1 MKYFLTIIGLSCLL
15 FINISSCRAQ
25 LLEEGLSCKFLFP
38 IQKGYLDQHISI
50 HDADSKVRDHLI
62 EQYIKRLDPTKIF
75 FTQGDVDYIRQLMG
89 KVFDQVKNHEC
100 GFLDQ
105 IQKRYV
111 ERVTERVDFAKKL
124 LDDKFKVD
132 STIEFE
138 FDPDKRPYG
147 KSPAEINEF
156 LRKYIHFQVANYL
169 ITDMPLEEARGN
181 VVRNYERLLKRTQ
194 EKKQG
199 DIYADYLD
207 SFARSLDPH
216 SSFFS
221 REVEEDFD
229 IQMSLSLEGIGA
241 TLSSQD
247 GFTVVEAL
255 VPGGAAAR
263 SGLIQP
269 QDKIIAVAQGDEGKF
284 ENVIE
289 FELRD
294 VVSRIRGKKGTKVRL
309 LILRKTGDKKEKFEV
324 SLIRDKIK
332 LEDDAANI
340 YYVEK
345 VIGGQ
350 KKTLGV
356 INLPSFYAG
365 GGRSSAADM
374 KKLLVQ
380 ANEKKVDGV
389 VLDLSTNGGG
399 SLEDAVKIAGLFFK
413 TGNVVKQ
420 SSRDSFRG
428 EVPLADADPTVDFK
442 GPMVVLSTRISASA
456 SEIVAGTL
464 QDYKRAVIVGG
475 DHTYGKGSI
484 QTVVRIPQ
492 DLGALKVTIGMFFI
506 PGGNSTQHRGVD
518 ADVKWPSL
526 WNSEEIGEKSLEYSL
541 PPKRIASFVSPEAYV
556 KEGPN
561 AWKPIDAK
569 WIKTL
574 KDRSGQRVKQDSEF
588 KKIQED
594 FVKAQKTGKVIKLA
608 EILKDKNGYA
618 EKQKKA
624 KANKAAPKE
633 DRDKEYLARADI
645 KESLNVLSDLVGLE
659 EGKKLE
665 PIVPVKAVDAKSTET
680 KNPEA
685 AEGNKASEVTP
696 VPVPSKP
703 TDAK

>member
-1 MKYFLTIIGLSCLL
+1 MKSTFRKLGLTLFFLLSAS
-15 FINISSCRAQ
+15 ISHAQ
-25 LLEEGLSCKFLFP
+25 LVEEGLSCKFIYP

-50 HDADSKVRDHLI
+50 QSADSKLRDHLI
-62 EQYIKRLDPTKIF
+62 EQYIKRLDSSKIF
-75 FTQGDVDYIRQLMG
+75 FTQADVDYIRQLMS
-89 KVFDQVKNHEC
+89 KVFDQVKSYDC
-100 GFLDQ
+100 SFLEL

-111 ERVTERVDFAKKL
+111 ERVAERVEFAKKL

-132 STIEFE
+132 SSIEFE
-138 FDPDKRPYG
+138 FDPDKRPYS
-147 KSPAEINEF
+147 KTSAEINEF
-156 LRKYIHFQVANYL
+156 LKKYINFQVANYL
-169 ITDMPLEEARGN
+169 ITDVKLDEARGN

-194 EKKQG
+194 DKKMG

-207 SFARSLDPH
+207 SFARALDPH

-263 SGLIQP
+263 SGQIQP
-269 QDKIIAVAQGDEGKF
+269 QDKIVAVAQGEEGKL

-289 FELRD
+289 LDLRD
-294 VVSRIRGKKGTKVRL
+294 VVSRIRGKKGTKVKL
-309 LILRKTGDKKEKFEV
+309 LILRKNADKKEKFEV
-324 SLIRDKIK
+324 TLVRDKIK
-332 LEDDAANI
+332 LEDEAANI
-340 YYVEK
+340 YYLDR
-345 VIGGQ
+345 VINGQ
-350 KKTLGV
+350 KKVLGV

-374 KKLLVQ
+374 KKLLVE
-380 ANEKKVDGV
+380 AEKKKVDGI
-389 VLDLSTNGGG
+389 VLDLSSNGGG

-420 SSRDSFRG
+420 SSRDAHRG
-428 EVPLADADPTVDFK
+428 ELALADVDPTVDFS
-442 GPMVVLSTRISASA
+442 GPLVVLGTRISASA

-475 DHTYGKGSI
+475 DHTFGKGSI

-506 PGGNSTQHRGVD
+506 PGGNSTQHRGVE
-518 ADVKWPSL
+518 ADIKWPSL

-541 PPKRIASFVSPEAYV
+541 PPKKIANFVSKEAYV
-556 KEGPN
+556 KDGPG
-561 AWKPIDAK
+561 AWKPIDTN
-569 WIKTL
+569 WVSVL
-574 KDRSGQRVKQDSEF
+574 KEKSEQRVKQDSDF

-594 FVKAQKTGKVIKLA
+594 FTKAQKAGKLIKIA
-608 EILKDKNGYA
+608 EILKDKEVTA

-624 KANKAAPKE
+624 KANKTAPKE
-633 DRDKEYLARADI
+633 EREKEYLGRADI
-645 KESLNVLSDLVGLE
+645 KESLNVLADLVSLE
-659 EGKKLE
+659 NGQKPDPFIPAKNTDTK
-665 PIVPVKAVDAKSTET
+665 PSKSASVKAIET
-680 KNPEA
+680 K
-685 AEGNKASEVTP
+685 
-696 VPVPSKP
+696 
-703 TDAK
+703 

>member
-1 MKYFLTIIGLSCLL
+1 MKSIFSIASLSFLFLL
-15 FINISSCRAQ
+15 NASYSRAQ
-25 LLEEGLSCKFLFP
+25 LIEEGLSCNFIYP

-50 HDADSKVRDHLI
+50 RETDSKIRDHLI
-62 EQYIKRLDPTKIF
+62 EQYIKRLDSTKIF
-75 FTQGDVDYIRQLMG
+75 FTQADVDYIRQLMG
-89 KVFDQVKNHEC
+89 KVFDQVKSHDC
-100 GFLDQ
+100 SFLDQ

-111 ERVTERVDFAKKL
+111 ERVAERVDFAKKL
-124 LDDKFKVD
+124 LNDKFTVD

-138 FDPDKRPYG
+138 FDPDKRSYG
-147 KSPAEINEF
+147 KNAAEINEF
-156 LRKYIHFQVANYL
+156 LKKYINFQVANYL
-169 ITDMPLEEARGN
+169 ITDVKLDEARGN
-181 VVRNYERLLKRTQ
+181 VIRNYERLLKRTQ

-199 DIYADYLD
+199 DIFADYLD

-263 SGLIQP
+263 SGQIQP
-269 QDKIIAVAQGDEGKF
+269 QDKIIAVAQGEDGKF

-309 LILRKTGDKKEKFEV
+309 LVLRKTGDKKEKFEV
-324 SLIRDKIK
+324 TLVRDKIK
-332 LEDDAANI
+332 LEDEAANI
-340 YYVEK
+340 YYADK
-345 VIGGQ
+345 VINGQ
-350 KKTLGV
+350 KKVLGI

-365 GGRSSAADM
+365 GGRSSAADV
-374 KKLLVQ
+374 KKLLVE
-380 ANEKKVDGV
+380 ANKKKVDGI
-389 VLDLSTNGGG
+389 VLDLSSNGGG

-420 SSRDSFRG
+420 SSRDTRRP
-428 EVPLADADPTVDFK
+428 EVPLADADPTVDFA
-442 GPMVVLSTRISASA
+442 GPLVVIGTRISASA

-475 DHTYGKGSI
+475 DHTFGKGSI

-506 PGGNSTQHRGVD
+506 PGGNSTQHRGVE

-541 PPKRIASFVSPEAYV
+541 PPKKIASFISPEAFV
-556 KEGPN
+556 NDGPG
-561 AWKPIDAK
+561 AWKQIDPK
-569 WIKTL
+569 WVQALREK
-574 KDRSGQRVKQDSEF
+574 SEQRVKQDPEF

-594 FVKAQKTGKVIKLA
+594 FLKAQKTGKIIKIA
-608 EILKDKNGYA
+608 EILKDKDATA

-624 KANKAAPKE
+624 KATKTAPKDE
-633 DRDKEYLARADI
+633 RDKEYLARPDI
-645 KESLNVLSDLVGLE
+645 KESLNVLADLVSLENGL
-659 EGKKLE
+659 K
-665 PIVPVKAVDAKSTET
+665 PDAIVPAKA
-680 KNPEA
+680 PEA
-685 AEGNKASEVTP
+685 KPGKSADASA
-696 VPVPSKP
+696 
-703 TDAK
+703 AKTSGAK

>member
-1 MKYFLTIIGLSCLL
+1 MKYVLSLLTVAFGIIL
-15 FINISSCRAQ
+15 NISSARAQ
-25 LLEEGLSCKFLFP
+25 LIEEGLNCKFLDP
-38 IQKGYLDQHISI
+38 IQKGFLDHHISV
-50 HDADSKVRDHLI
+50 HSADNTVKDHLI

-75 FTQGDVDYIRQLMG
+75 FVQSDIDYIRQLMG
-89 KVFDQVKNHEC
+89 KVFDKVKHGDC
-100 GFLDQ
+100 SFLDE

-111 ERVTERVDFAKKL
+111 ERVTERVEFAKKL

-138 FDPDKRPYG
+138 FDADKRSYA
-147 KSPAEINEF
+147 KSATEVNEF
-156 LRKYIHFQVANYL
+156 LKKYINFQVANYMV
-169 ITDMPLEEARGN
+169 TDMKLEEARGN

-194 EKKQG
+194 EKKKG

-269 QDKIIAVAQGDEGKF
+269 QDKIVAVGQGEDGKL

-289 FELRD
+289 LDLRD
-294 VVSRIRGKKGTKVRL
+294 VVSRIRGKKGTKVKL
-309 LILRKTGDKKEKFEV
+309 LILRKNGDKKEKFEA
-324 SLIRDKIK
+324 LLTRDKIK

-340 YYVEK
+340 YYVDR
-345 VIGGQ
+345 VINGQ
-350 KKTLGV
+350 KKVLGI

-374 KKLLVQ
+374 KKLLAEASQ
-380 ANEKKVDGV
+380 KKVDGV
-389 VLDLSTNGGG
+389 ILDLSSNGGG
-399 SLEDAVKIAGLFFK
+399 SLDDAVKIAGLFFK

-420 SSRDSFRG
+420 SSRDSKRP
-428 EVPLADADPTVDFK
+428 EMPLADADSTVDFA
-442 GPMVVLSTRISASA
+442 GPLVVMSTRISASA

-475 DHTYGKGSI
+475 DHTFGKGSI

-506 PGGNSTQHRGVD
+506 PGGNSTQHRGVE
-518 ADVKWPSL
+518 ADIKWPSL
-526 WNSEEIGEKSLEYSL
+526 WNSEEIGEKGLEYSL
-541 PPKRIASFVSPEAYV
+541 PPKKIPSFISPDAFV
-556 KEGPN
+556 KDGPG
-561 AWKPIDAK
+561 AWKQIESK
-569 WIKTL
+569 WVQVL
-574 KDRSGQRVKQDSEF
+574 KERSGQRVKQDPEF

-594 FVKAQKTGKVIKLA
+594 FVKAQKTGKIIKIA
-608 EILKDKNGYA
+608 EILKDKEATN

-624 KANKAAPKE
+624 KANKVAPKE
-633 DRDKEYLARADI
+633 TKEKEYLARPDI
-645 KESLNVLSDLVGLE
+645 KESLNILGDLISLEKGL
-659 EGKKLE
+659 K
-665 PIVPVKAVDAKSTET
+665 PDSIVPAKAADGASSKSV
-680 KNPEA
+680 EA
-685 AEGNKASEVTP
+685 AAAPKVQESN
-696 VPVPSKP
+696 
-703 TDAK
+703 

>member
-1 MKYFLTIIGLSCLL
+1 MKYFRSTISVYILIILSGM
-15 FINISSCRAQ
+15 SAHAQ
-25 LLEEGLSCKFLFP
+25 LLDEGLNCKFLYP
-38 IQKGYLDQHISI
+38 IEKAYLEQHISI
-50 HDADSKVRDHLI
+50 HDADNKLRDNII

-75 FTQGDVDYIRQLMG
+75 FMQSDVEYIHLLMAKIFEQIKTGD
-89 KVFDQVKNHEC
+89 C
-100 GFLDQ
+100 SALDN

-111 ERVTERVDFAKKL
+111 ERVKERVEFAKKL
-124 LDDKFKVD
+124 LTDKFKVD

-138 FDPDKRPYG
+138 FDPDKRAYG
-147 KSPAEINEF
+147 KTDKEIHEF
-156 LRKYIHFQVANYL
+156 FKKHIHFQVANYL
-169 ITDMPLEEARGN
+169 ITDMKLDEATGN
-181 VVRNYERLLKRTQ
+181 VARNYERLLKRTQ
-194 EKKQG
+194 EKKQT
-199 DIYADYLD
+199 DILSDYLD

-269 QDKIIAVAQGDEGKF
+269 QDKIIAVAQGDTGKL

-294 VVSRIRGKKGTKVRL
+294 VVSRIRGKKGTKVKL
-309 LILRKTGDKKEKFEV
+309 LILRKVGDKKEKFEV
-324 SLIRDKIK
+324 SLVRDKIK

-340 YYVEK
+340 YYVNKTINGKKK
-345 VIGGQ
+345 V
-350 KKTLGV
+350 LGV

-374 KKLLVQ
+374 KKLLTE
-380 ANEKKVDGV
+380 ATKKKVDGV

-399 SLEDAVKIAGLFFK
+399 SLDDAVKIAGLFFK

-420 SSRDSFRG
+420 STRDSARG
-428 EVPLADADPTVDFK
+428 EIALADTDATVDYT

-475 DHTYGKGSI
+475 DHSFGKGSV

-506 PGGNSTQHRGVD
+506 PGGNSTQHRGVES
-518 ADVKWPSL
+518 DVKWPSV
-526 WNSEEIGEKSLEYSL
+526 WNNEEIGEKILDYSL
-541 PPKRIASFVSPEAYV
+541 PPKKIASFLSPEAYI
-556 KEGPN
+556 KEGAG
-561 AWKPIDAK
+561 AWTQVDPK
-569 WIKTL
+569 WIQTL
-574 KDRSGQRVKQDSEF
+574 KDKSAERVKVDPEF
-588 KKIQED
+588 KKVQD
-594 FVKAQKTGKVIKLA
+594 DLAKAQKTGKIIKIA
-608 EILKDKNGYA
+608 EILKDKDATA

-624 KANKAAPKE
+624 KANKVASKAE
-633 DRDKEYLARADI
+633 REKEYLERLDI
-645 KESLNVLSDLVGLE
+645 KESLNVLTDLVTLSS
-659 EGKKLE
+659 
-665 PIVPVKAVDAKSTET
+665 D
-680 KNPEA
+680 
-685 AEGNKASEVTP
+685 
-696 VPVPSKP
+696 SK
-703 TDAK
+703 

>member
-1 MKYFLTIIGLSCLL
+1 MVLSFLL
-15 FINISSCRAQ
+15 FVNNSESRAQ
-25 LLEEGLSCKFLFP
+25 LLEEGLSCKFLGP

-50 HDADSKVRDHLI
+50 HDADNKVRDHLI

-75 FTQGDVDYIRQLMG
+75 FTQADVDYIRQLMG
-89 KVFDQVKNHEC
+89 KVFEQLKNHDC
-100 GFLDQ
+100 AFLTQ
-105 IQKRYV
+105 IQKRYL
-111 ERVTERVDFAKKL
+111 ERVAERVEFAKKL

-132 STIEFE
+132 STIEFD
-138 FDPDKRPYG
+138 FDPDKRSYG
-147 KSPAEINEF
+147 KSSNEINEF
-156 LRKYIHFQVANYL
+156 LKKYIHFQVANYL
-169 ITDMPLEEARGN
+169 ITDMKLDEARGN
-181 VVRNYERLLKRTQ
+181 VIRNYERLLKRTQ

-199 DIYADYLD
+199 DIYSDYLD

-263 SGLIQP
+263 SGQIQP
-269 QDKIIAVAQGDEGKF
+269 QDKIIAVAQGDDGKF
-284 ENVIE
+284 EIVIE
-289 FELRD
+289 MELRD

-309 LILRKTGDKKEKFEV
+309 LVLRKTGDKKEKFEIA
-324 SLIRDKIK
+324 LTRDKIK

-340 YYVEK
+340 YYVDRT
-345 VIGGQ
+345 INGQ

-374 KKLLVQ
+374 KKLLVE
-380 ANEKKVDGV
+380 ANQKKVDGV
-389 VLDLSTNGGG
+389 VLDLSSNGGG

-420 SSRDSFRG
+420 SSRDANRP
-428 EVPLADADPTVDFK
+428 EIPLADADPTVDFT
-442 GPMVVLSTRISASA
+442 GPLVVLATRISASA
-456 SEIVAGTL
+456 SEIVSGTL

-475 DHTYGKGSI
+475 DHTFGKGSI

-541 PPKRIASFVSPEAYV
+541 PPKKIASFISPDAFV
-556 KEGPN
+556 KEGAG
-561 AWKPIDAK
+561 AWKQIEPK
-569 WIKTL
+569 WIQTL
-574 KDRSGQRVKQDSEF
+574 KDKSGQRVKQDAEF

-594 FVKAQKTGKVIKLA
+594 FAKAQKTGKTIKIA
-608 EILKDKNGYA
+608 EILKDKDATA

-624 KANKAAPKE
+624 KATKVAPKE
-633 DRDKEYLARADI
+633 EREKEYLGRVDI
-645 KESLNVLSDLVGLE
+645 KESLNVLADLVSLE
-659 EGKKLE
+659 NGQK
-665 PIVPVKAVDAKSTET
+665 PDDFVPPKAVEAKQSGEPTPT
-680 KNPEA
+680 KAPEA
-685 AEGNKASEVTP
+685 K
-696 VPVPSKP
+696 
-703 TDAK
+703 